1 MGRFSKLETGK
12 GREDLKETGAAEAA
26 GQASEAP
33 PEEDLY
39 DYVHY
44 VERGD
49 EAFFGGRFDQA
60 LRLYSRALQAE
71 STQSYPWIGQVLS
84 LLEQGQV
91 READAWSARALHQF
105 PEDHDIISL
114 RAVVYAH
121 QGMDKRAIGSS
132 DYAFTRGESVFGWI
146 SRGHALLL
154 AGSKNADMCFEKAM
168 ERVTGDDWKSP
179 FHIGRIYYRRKR
191 YSKALEYFQRS
202 CAMRVNNA
210 NLWHHI
216 GLCRERLGFQREAI
230 EAYERSIEHDADFV
244 PAQKSLHRATHPSL
258 LSLLF
263 SSFGRVK
270 K

>member
-12 GREDLKETGAAEAA
+12 GRDDLKPAAAREAG
-26 GQASEAP
+26 GQSAEGIAD
-33 PEEDLY
+33 EDLY

-49 EAFFGGRFDQA
+49 EAFFGGQFDRA
-60 LRLYSRALQAE
+60 MRLYSRALQAE
-71 STQSYPWIGQVLS
+71 STQSRPWIGQVLS
-84 LLEQGQV
+84 LLEQGQL

-121 QGMDKRAIGSS
+121 QGMDKRAMGSS

-146 SRGHALLL
+146 ARGHTLLI

-179 FHIGRIYYRRKR
+179 FLIGRIYYRRKR
-191 YSKALEYFQRS
+191 FSKALEYFQRS

-210 NLWHHI
+210 NLWHYI
-216 GLCRERLGFQREAI
+216 GLCRERLGFQREAV
-230 EAYERSIEHDADFV
+230 EAYERSLEHDADFI
-244 PAQKSLHRATHPSL
+244 PAQKSLYSATHPSL
-258 LSLLF
+258 LSSLF
-263 SSFGRVK
+263 RSFGRGK